1 MGRYEKRIDRVLE
14 QAKVLPLR
22 WDRSYVL
29 MSDCHRG
36 DGNWNDNFAH
46 NKTIYLAALQEYYDK
61 GFVYLE
67 LGDGDELWE
76 NRNMAEILEKH
87 GEVFALLKCFYCEQ
101 RLYMLYGNHDLKK
114 KKGLLLPCFP
124 DIPVYESIFLEKEGN
139 WREEILH
146 GREGR
151 RPEDA
156 LGSRGE
162 RDPSGREK
170 GQEEFQR
177 WRTDVLGNE
186 RKSGILLMHGH
197 QGDLWN
203 ERLWYLTR
211 FLVRYLWRPLEQLGV
226 KDPTSAAKNY
236 RKKERVEKRMAQWA
250 KKNHQ
255 ALIAGHTHRPYF
267 SKEGDEGWYFNSGS
281 GIHPYSVTA
290 LEIVRGR
297 ITLVKW
303 CQAPDCNQYVRVE
316 KEVLAGPLALEQ
328 LFS

>member
-1 MGRYEKRIDRVLE
+1 MRRYEKRIDRVLE

-22 WDRSYVL
+22 WDQSYVL

-124 DIPVYESIFLEKEGN
+124 DIPVYESVYLEKEGN
-139 WREEILH
+139 WREEVLQGSG
-146 GREGR
+146 GRKWGGAPETPEKGR
-151 RPEDA
+151 RP
-156 LGSRGE
+156 
-162 RDPSGREK
+162 
-170 GQEEFQR
+170 
-177 WRTDVLGNE
+177 
-186 RKSGILLMHGH
+186 GILLMHGH

-236 RKKERVEKRMAQWA
+236 RKKERVEKRVAQWA
-250 KKNHQ
+250 KKNRQ

-267 SKEGDEGWYFNSGS
+267 SGEGEEGWYFNSGS
-281 GIHPYSVTA
+281 GVHPYSVTA
-290 LEIVRGR
+290 LEIVRGK
-297 ITLVKW
+297 IVLVKW

-316 KEVLAGPLALEQ
+316 REVLAGPLALER

>member
-14 QAKVLPLR
+14 QAKHLPLC

-46 NKTIYLAALQEYYDK
+46 NKTIYLAALQEYYEK

-124 DIPVYESIFLEKEGN
+124 DIPVYESIFLEQEGS
-139 WREEILH
+139 WQETVWC
-146 GREGR
+146 GRER
-151 RPEDA
+151 R
-156 LGSRGE
+156 
-162 RDPSGREK
+162 
-170 GQEEFQR
+170 QQEFQK
-177 WRTDVLGNE
+177 WRTDVLGEE
-186 RKSGILLMHGH
+186 RKPGILLMHGH

-250 KKNHQ
+250 KKHHQ
-255 ALIAGHTHRPYF
+255 PLIAGHTHRPYF
-267 SKEGDEGWYFNSGS
+267 SGEGEEGWYFNSGS
-281 GIHPYSVTA
+281 GVHPYSVTA
-290 LEIVRGR
+290 LEIVRGK

-303 CQAPDCNQYVRVE
+303 CQVPDCNQYVRVE
-316 KEVLAGPLALEQ
+316 KEVLAGPLALEK